1 MLQLFN
7 ILIPGAGLIVRCR
20 EWLGFSLSLIFAIC
34 GNVAIA
40 GWLIAPNALPTWLMW
55 LAVALTILSWLL
67 AQLLFWKQGQA
78 MVRLKRLSQPQS
90 AIHKSAPTPVHP
102 AQA

>member
-1 MLQLFN
+1 MLQFLN

-20 EWLGFSLSLIFAIC
+20 EWLGFSLSLIFAMC

-40 GWLIAPNALPTWLMW
+40 GWLIAPHALPSWLTWL
-55 LAVALTILSWLL
+55 AAALTMLAWLL

-78 MVRLKRLSQPQS
+78 MARLRSVSQQQS
-90 AIHKSAPTPVHP
+90 AIPKSVPTPVHP

>member
-1 MLQLFN
+1 MLQLIN

-34 GNVAIA
+34 GNVAMA
-40 GWLIAPNALPTWLMW
+40 GWLIAPNALPSWLTW
-55 LAVALTILSWLL
+55 LAVALTILAWLL
-67 AQLLFWKQGQA
+67 AQILFWKQGQA
-78 MVRLKRLSQPQS
+78 LGRLQRLNQS
-90 AIHKSAPTPVHP
+90 PSADQTSASSPIHP